1 MKFLINSSGMLSEIE
16 KRVYKR
22 SKWIPI
28 GHIPNAIYGKTT
40 IYEIEID
47 SLKELME
54 MCIDYSR
61 GFNGIVI
68 RPISGGQLKEMY
80 EANIFSDAVYEITCY
95 NSWIE

>member
-1 MKFLINSSGMLSEIE
+1 MKFLINSSGILSEIE

-22 SKWIPI
+22 SKWTPL
-28 GHIPNAIYGKTT
+28 GYIPNALYGKTT

-47 SLKELME
+47 SLEELVE
-54 MCIDYSR
+54 MCVDYSR

-68 RPISGGQLKEMY
+68 RPISGGYLKEMN
-80 EANIFSDAVYEITCY
+80 EAGIYPDTDFEITCY